1 MQLLAVPAAAEI
13 FRLQLSHCKIRP
25 SRKVLLVATQHTPRN
40 CTEDALVLRGS
51 AGVRVFA
58 WPWRRARGKVVRR
71 RVAAMRTMAK
81 VFGPPLIVDEVAQLR
96 RPMQVRD
103 HPAVQRHE
111 SKRQGLAR
119 GARTREVRT
128 RANSTAPGK

>member
-1 MQLLAVPAAAEI
+1 
-13 FRLQLSHCKIRP
+13 
-25 SRKVLLVATQHTPRN
+25 
-40 CTEDALVLRGS
+40 
-51 AGVRVFA
+51 
-58 WPWRRARGKVVRR
+58 
-71 RVAAMRTMAK
+71 MRTMAK
-81 VFGPPLIVDEVAQLR
+81 VFGPPLIVDEVEQLR

-128 RANSTAPGK
+128 RANSAVYRL